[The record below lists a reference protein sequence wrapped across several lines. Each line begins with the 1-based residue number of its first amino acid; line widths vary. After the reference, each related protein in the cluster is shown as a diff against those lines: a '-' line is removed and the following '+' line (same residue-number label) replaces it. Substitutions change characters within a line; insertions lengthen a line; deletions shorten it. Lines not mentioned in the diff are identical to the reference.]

1 MNLELFIAK
10 RIYFNGDKSQK
21 VSSPAIKIAIAGIA
35 LGLVA
40 MFLSV
45 CIVVGFK
52 KEVRDKVVGFSSH
65 IQIASFDNNFSYET
79 RSICVNDS
87 MLNGLEN
94 RDNIKYVEVFITKPG
109 IIKTD
114 KDFQGVVFKG
124 VSKDYDWSFFEQ
136 NMLEGSVLQPNDTTT
151 GNSVIISQQLA
162 GKLQLKLG
170 DSFLAY
176 FIQETMKFRKFTIQG
191 IYATNFSD
199 YDKFFV
205 LTNLSVVQKLNAWEN
220 DEVSGVE
227 LFLNDF
233 DRIDETR
240 QDLFFDMAAYRDR
253 QGNAFLCRSV
263 KEMNPAIFNW
273 LELINMNVWIIIIL
287 MMAVSGFTMISG
299 LLILILER
307 TNMIGILKSM
317 GADNFNIRK
326 VFLYVSSF
334 LIIRGLFWGNLLALG
349 VCFLQK
355 QFGLIKLDPKTYYI
369 TEMPIDL
376 NILYIALIN
385 IGAFLVSMLMMLGPS
400 YLISKI
406 SPAKSIRFE

>member
-10 RIYFNGDKSQK
+10 RIYFNGDKTQK

-35 LGLVA
+35 LGLTA

-65 IQIASFDNNFSYET
+65 IQITGFDSNLSYEMKPVCISD
-79 RSICVNDS
+79 SI
-87 MLNGLEN
+87 LNSLKN
-94 RDNIKYVEVFITKPG
+94 RDNIKHIEVFITKPG

-114 KDFQGVVFKG
+114 ADFQGVVFKG
-124 VSKDYDWSFFEQ
+124 VSTDYDWSFFEQ
-136 NMLEGSVLQPNDTTT
+136 NMLEGSVLQPYDTLSPH
-151 GNSVIISQQLA
+151 GVIISRQLA
-162 GKLQLKLG
+162 DKLQLKLG
-170 DSFLAY
+170 DTFLAY
-176 FIQETMKFRKFTIQG
+176 FIQETMKFRKFAIKG

-199 YDKFFV
+199 YDKLFV
-205 LTNLSVVQKLNAWEN
+205 LTNLPVIQKLNAWEK
-220 DEVSGVE
+220 DEASGIE

-233 DRIDETR
+233 DRIDETH
-240 QDLFFDMAAYRDR
+240 QDLYFDMAACRDR

-307 TNMIGILKSM
+307 TNTIGVLKSM
-317 GADNFNIRK
+317 GAANFSIRK

-355 QFGLIKLDPKTYYI
+355 HFGLIKLDPQTYYI
-369 TEMPIDL
+369 SEMPIDL